1 MDFSQLFESVLL
13 IAERLP
19 VTRAILGFILVFFL
33 PGFAWTLVFFS
44 RINIIERVAL
54 SIGLSI
60 AAVTLS
66 IMVLHLL
73 FGMPINGVSGL
84 LTIIVLTVIPLLLY
98 ALRRFAIH
106 QKIDSNGD

>member
-1 MDFSQLFESVLL
+1 MESSQLFESVLL

-19 VTRAILGFILVFFL
+19 VTRVILGFILVFFL

-60 AAVTLS
+60 AVVTLS
-66 IMVLHLL
+66 IIVLHLL
-73 FGMPINGVSGL
+73 FGMPINGANGL
-84 LTIIVLTVIPLLLY
+84 LTIIVITVIPLLLY
-98 ALRRFAIH
+98 ALKRFGIP
-106 QKIDSNGD
+106 QKIHSNGD